1 MERRR
6 LAWGLIILGVV
17 IIFLSAFADV
27 LDVGQQPGFGWK
39 QALGIVI
46 GVLLVLG
53 GFYWRRQVRAY
64 PSA

>member
-27 LDVGQQPGFGWK
+27 LGVGEQPGFGWK

-46 GVLLVLG
+46 GVLLVL
-53 GFYWRRQVRAY
+53 
-64 PSA
+64 